1 MCSASCTILCLL
13 LNITCSISSFRVVI
27 NIGTHPRAHTHTHT
41 VLAALGVFSAG
52 TSLTQ
57 DVLRMSR
64 DFALGIKI
72 GD

>member
-1 MCSASCTILCLL
+1 ML
-13 LNITCSISSFRVVI
+13 R
-27 NIGTHPRAHTHTHT
+27 HTHT

-64 DFALGIKI
+64 DFALVVKI
-72 GD
+72 GDESLQLR